1 MRKYKI
7 YYYLLTLVLF
17 ISACADDKEVI
28 DIKSGDNPVQIAGIV
43 PRAGTPRNDI
53 HVKAYLPGSPNIYFN
68 ETLVNL
74 PQGVSP
80 NDTTAIVFPVATP
93 YYPLGDTNEISIYAY
108 SGTAP
113 NDEMILAAGTGI
125 TNDAILS
132 NYGKRRSDPQVR
144 PEYAPT
150 GTPGSSADPAEILQF
165 RHVMTQ
171 VNVSVVTDPDSEVDQ
186 LPTNLQF
193 RMNGVVA
200 TGRYG
205 IRAQETE
212 TAVNTSGAYTL
223 RLGTNYLVPNGFNMV
238 GNALS
243 YLAIDDYIATS
254 QDLANFTIQPAGAE
268 QQMLLMPGYSYNL
281 VFTVGRLGIQHITL
295 QKVNWNRTEITG
307 DVNYRPYNL
316 FLGLGNYNSPT
327 AEPINRAVLRTAD
340 RSYVGKKSEDSDSIE
355 FVILP
360 PSGVTNISLYTER
373 GLLLEADLPTGGYT
387 YNENGSSLNLEL
399 SVGGMIPVD
408 PVQPYDEGTNPYAVY
423 TPLQFMNV
431 ANDLGASYRQMNTI
445 DLRTLNLID
454 AGRIFNGFGA
464 FTGTY
469 DGDGNRIDALDI
481 QAAGLFASNS
491 GILRGIRI
499 TTGTMDAT
507 GQTVAGTLCGTNTGT
522 IVGCINESRITT
534 TNGATET
541 LGGIC
546 GTNSG
551 RIIGCLNTGTI
562 LNGTTVGGICG
573 TNQNTAA
580 GAIMACVNTGML
592 NPQAE
597 QLGYICGS
605 STTST
610 NNVVQTSFALVGS
623 AQRIIGGPEIAV
635 GSGNVGTTD
644 VSSLEPAILRNGLQ
658 AGQGEPMRIV
668 NRLNAALATT
678 PWGTTYQYVY
688 NNAVTA
694 VTWPA
699 PIVIE
704 NNP

>member
-1 MRKYKI
+1 MRINII
-7 YYYLLTLVLF
+7 YYYLLTLILF
-17 ISACADDKEVI
+17 VSACADDKEI
-28 DIKSGDNPVQIAGIV
+28 KDIKLGDNPVQLAGIV

-68 ETLVNL
+68 ETLVSL
-74 PQGVSP
+74 PNGVSP
-80 NDTTAIVFPVATP
+80 NDTTSIVFPVATP
-93 YYPLGDTNEISIYAY
+93 YYPLGDTNEITIYAY
-108 SGTAP
+108 SGKAP
-113 NDEMILAAGTGI
+113 DDEMILVAGTGI

-132 NYGKRRSDPQVR
+132 NYGKRRSDPEVN
-144 PEYAPT
+144 PGYAPN
-150 GTPGSSADPAEILQF
+150 GTPGSSANPAQILQF

-171 VNVSVVTDPDSEVDQ
+171 VNVSIATDPDSEVDQ
-186 LPTNLQF
+186 IPTSIQF
-193 RMNGVVA
+193 GMNGVVS

-212 TAVNTSGAYTL
+212 TAVNTSGTYTL

-238 GNALS
+238 GNRLA
-243 YLAIDDYIATS
+243 YLVIDDYIASS
-254 QDLANFTIQPAGAE
+254 QDLANFTIQPDGAE
-268 QQMLLMPGYSYNL
+268 QEMLLMPGYAYNL
-281 VFTVGRLGIQHITL
+281 IFTIGRLGIQHITL
-295 QKVNWNRTEITG
+295 QKVDWNRTEITG
-307 DVNYRPYNL
+307 DVSYQPYNL
-316 FLGLGNYNSPT
+316 SLGLGDYNSPT
-327 AEPINRAVLRTAD
+327 AEPINRVVLKTAD
-340 RSYVGKKSEDSDSIE
+340 RTYVGKKAEDSNNIE

-360 PSGVTNISLYTER
+360 PTGVTGVALYTER
-373 GLLLEADLPTGGYT
+373 GLLLEADLPSGGYT
-387 YNENGSSLNLEL
+387 YNEAGSTLNLQL
-399 SVGGMIPVD
+399 SAGGMIPVD
-408 PVQPYDEGTNPYAVY
+408 PVQPYDPATNPYAVY
-423 TPLQFMNV
+423 SPLQFMNV

-481 QAAGLFASNS
+481 QASGIFASNS
-491 GILRGIRI
+491 GTLRGIRI

-522 IVGCINESRITT
+522 IVGCINESRIITA
-534 TNGATET
+534 NGVTET

-551 RIIGCLNTGTI
+551 TIIGCLNTGTI
-562 LNGTTVGGICG
+562 LNGTIVGGICG

-592 NPQAE
+592 NPEAE

-605 STTST
+605 STASAA
-610 NNVVQTSFALVGS
+610 NVVQTSFALVGS
-623 AQRIIGGPEIAV
+623 AQRVIGGPEIAV
-635 GSGNVGTTD
+635 GTNNVGTTD

-658 AGQGEPMRIV
+658 AGQGEAMRIV
-668 NRLNAALATT
+668 NRLNTSLGNT

-688 NNAVTA
+688 DNSVTA
-694 VTWPA
+694 ITWPA
-699 PIVIE
+699 PMVIR